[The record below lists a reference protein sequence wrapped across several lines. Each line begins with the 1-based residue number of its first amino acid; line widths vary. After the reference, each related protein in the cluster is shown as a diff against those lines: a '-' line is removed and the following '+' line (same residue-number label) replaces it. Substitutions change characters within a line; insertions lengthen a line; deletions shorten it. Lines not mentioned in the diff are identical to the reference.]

1 MVRAASLACKTLTGR
16 QSPGVSRAA
25 PSLLGRMANPFKRKA
40 LAVLPVLILSVA
52 VVPGEA
58 RSEIYSPGWCAVGSG
73 SWFEGTCWSFYH
85 PPYDGG
91 NADLEATSGGYTVN
105 YDRSVQT
112 SLGELFVG
120 NVQPG
125 YVTLKI
131 SDPGASLGA
140 NFINVSAG
148 AFGVGQ
154 ANMIQET
161 GGVGAGLSPGTTG
174 ETGLWLGSATGT
186 TGSYLLSGGTLATS
200 NTMIGSTGSGTF
212 THNGTLGSSVTHQTG
227 ALTLGRL
234 GGSYGTYNLGAGQ
247 LTSSELVVGHQ
258 GTGEFVQSA
267 PLNSYN
273 TTGSLTVG
281 KSSGS
286 VGTYTMQGGWLF
298 ADRETIGDYGSGTF
312 THWGGLNDVTGY
324 LVVGQFHRGAG
335 TYSMQGMFGGN
346 PELRA
351 RDVIVGWYGT
361 GSFEQYGGIH
371 TVATGLKLGFN
382 GGSSGSYLLDG
393 DGALNTGFTV
403 VGVYGDGAFT
413 QHTGSHTVGD
423 GLYVGSLSTGRGVY
437 NLYGGSL
444 AAASIVVG
452 NEGTGWFTQTGGSN
466 TTGNLII
473 GYGAASFGTYTL
485 DGWQNLD
492 AGTVTVGNRGVA
504 TFTQNYGTV
513 NVGTSIVIGAGA
525 GSVGTYNLNGGAQLN
540 AANITVGMD
549 GTGVFNQTD
558 GQNRYNYVPGVVASL
573 NVGTGSGN
581 GTYNLSGG
589 WVETD
594 NINLGTGTGSGTFN
608 HTGGDVTAYRTLT
621 IGAHG
626 SYNMS
631 SGGSRA
637 PNLRAQTAI
646 VNNGTINFNAGSISA
661 GFNCS
666 YCGEGPFPT
675 EILNNGTFNIGG
687 AGERQLSGV
696 TVNNGTMKI
705 TDTTV
710 RFSRDFLNNGAYISD
725 PSTNIFTSL
734 MVSETGYLVG
744 GAGDSFQIWN
754 DFYSYSTRA
763 DLWDTAEAT
772 LSFHGWQTHEFYLG
786 GWDAA
791 SSRSFSWGTLEL
803 NGSGDLFFSGDP
815 GVALYVDNLILG
827 SGTTLNL
834 NGFNLYYT
842 TLTDNGGSF
851 SGGQLIQWAGN
862 PGGGGVPAVPE
873 PETYAMLLAGLG
885 LLGFAARRRGR
896 GA

>member
-1 MVRAASLACKTLTGR
+1 MKNKKNLWLLSSALLLAFAAESAQAQVAAPISIYDNIRCGSGLWFSACWDINGPDNGNDVYLRAANPSYTVSYDANTHVSLNALHVG
-16 QSPGVSRAA
+16 
-25 PSLLGRMANPFKRKA
+25 ANHDG
-40 LAVLPVLILSVA
+40 SVA
-52 VVPGEA
+52 L
-58 RSEIYSPGWCAVGSG
+58 RI
-73 SWFEGTCWSFYH
+73 T
-85 PPYDGG
+85 
-91 NADLEATSGGYTVN
+91 
-105 YDRSVQT
+105 
-112 SLGELFVG
+112 
-120 NVQPG
+120 
-125 YVTLKI
+125 
-131 SDPGASLGA
+131 DPGAWIYANSIRVGA
-140 NFINVSAG
+140 SAAG
-148 AFGVGQ
+148 GGQAIIMQEAGEVGVGL
-154 ANMIQET
+154 N
-161 GGVGAGLSPGTTG
+161 GLDRSL
-174 ETGLWLGSATGT
+174 EIGSS
-186 TGSYLLSGGTLATS
+186 GSYLLTGGTLAASHT
-200 NTMIGSTGSGTF
+200 TVSGTF
-212 THNGTLGSSVTHQTG
+212 IHEGATGSNVIHQTNI
-227 ALTLGRL
+227 LTLGDYQDAH
-234 GGSYGTYNLGAGQ
+234 GIYNLGAGQ
-247 LTSSELVVGHQ
+247 LISNSLVVGNR
-258 GTGEFVQSA
+258 GTGEFTQSA
-267 PLNSYN
+267 PLNSHN
-273 TTGSLTVG
+273 TTGSLTVALEDT
-281 KSSGS
+281 S

-298 ADRETIGDYGSGTF
+298 AGSETIGEWGIGTF
-312 THWGGLNDVTGY
+312 THWGGLNEVTGSLTIGKSY
-324 LVVGQFHRGAG
+324 LGIG

-351 RDVIVGWYGT
+351 MDEFVGRYGT
-361 GSFEQYGGIH
+361 GSFDQYGGIN
-371 TVATGLKLGFN
+371 TVANGLKLGFN

-492 AGTVTVGNRGVA
+492 AGTVTVGSRGVG

-513 NVGTSIVIGAGA
+513 NVGTSLVIGAGA
-525 GSVGTYNLNGGAQLN
+525 GSVGTYNLNNNAYLN
-540 AANITVGMD
+540 AADITVGQY
-549 GTGVFNQTD
+549 GTGVFNQTG
-558 GQNRYNYVPGVVASL
+558 GQNRSNYVPGAVTSL
-573 NVGTGSGN
+573 NVGTGSGS

-589 WVETD
+589 SVWKH

-608 HTGGDVTAYRTLT
+608 HTGGAVTADGTLV
-621 IGAHG
+621 IGANG
-626 SYNMS
+626 TYNMS
-631 SGGSRA
+631 SGGSWA
-637 PNLRAQTAI
+637 PRLHAATAI
-646 VNNGTINFNAGSISA
+646 VNNGTVNFNAGRISA
-661 GFNCS
+661 GFDCS

-675 EILNNGTFNIGG
+675 EITNNGTFNIGG

-725 PSTNIFTSL
+725 PSTNIFSSL

-744 GAGDSFQIWN
+744 GAGDRFQIWN

-763 DLWDTAEAT
+763 DLWNTAEAT
-772 LSFHGWQTHEFYLG
+772 LSFHGWQTHQFYLG

-803 NGSGDLFFSGDP
+803 WGSGDLFFSGDP

-827 SGTTLNL
+827 SGTTLDL

-851 SGGQLIQWAGN
+851 TGGQMIQVASN

-896 GA
+896 G